1 MNILV
6 TGGAGY
12 IGSHTVRQL
21 VNRNHQVIVMD
32 NLSKGHEDAVRGVE
46 LVRGDTSNRELL
58 KKLFSDYK
66 VGAVM
71 HFAASSLVGESSKMP
86 SVYYHNNVVG
96 GLSLMDAMVESGV
109 RYLIFSSTAAVYG
122 EPKEVPIP
130 EDHPTSP
137 VNPYGA
143 TKLALE
149 GAMRWYSEA
158 YGLRYASLR
167 YFNAAGADPAGD
179 IGEDHEPETHLI
191 PLILKAALGIIPRI
205 EIFGADYDT
214 QDGTCI
220 RDYIHVNDLAQA
232 HILALEALLSDY
244 PPAVYNLGNGS
255 GYSVL
260 GVIRA
265 AEEVL
270 GRPIT
275 VNYSSRRQGDPAVL
289 VAKADKI
296 KSRLGWKPRFTDIKD
311 IIETAWRWH
320 QSHPNGYTK

>member
-1 MNILV
+1 L
-6 TGGAGY
+6 
-12 IGSHTVRQL
+12 
-21 VNRNHQVIVMD
+21 D
-32 NLSKGHEDAVRGVE
+32 NLSKGHEDAIKGVE
-46 LVRGDTSNRELL
+46 LVRGDTSNRTLL
-58 KKLFSDYK
+58 KKLFSEYK
-66 VGAVM
+66 IDAVM
-71 HFAASSLVGESSKMP
+71 HFAASSLVGESSKLP

-167 YFNAAGADPAGD
+167 YFNAAGADPMGD

-260 GVIRA
+260 EVIRA

-275 VNYSSRRQGDPAVL
+275 VNYSNRRQGDPAVL